1 MAKTLRLTKRRPRG
15 LQLYRQR
22 FIDNELT
29 IHRPRHIDHAS
40 INRCGRQTIDAS
52 QLQIEAGSGE
62 GPGPPVNNNT
72 EGAVASPPR
81 DDNHNAQLT
90 TPRATP
96 LTPSG
101 KLTVMIASLI
111 I

>member
-1 MAKTLRLTKRRPRG
+1 MHNVPIYLK
-15 LQLYRQR
+15 Q
-22 FIDNELT
+22 
-29 IHRPRHIDHAS
+29 
-40 INRCGRQTIDAS
+40 INVLNLILF
-52 QLQIEAGSGE
+52 QLQIEAASGE

-90 TPRATP
+90 TPRATA

-101 KLTVMIASLI
+101 K
-111 I
+111 